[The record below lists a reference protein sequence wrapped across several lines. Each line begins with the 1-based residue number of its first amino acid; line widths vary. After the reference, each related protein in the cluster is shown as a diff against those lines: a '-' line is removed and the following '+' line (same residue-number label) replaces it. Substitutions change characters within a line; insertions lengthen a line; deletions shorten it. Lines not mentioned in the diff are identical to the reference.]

1 MQSAASIAKGEI
13 ELPFDGKVF
22 AIKPNFEIIASIEG
36 AVNQSA
42 RSVGLK
48 ALAAGMSAAER
59 GLQPEISLT
68 ELTVCVFWM
77 LKDQGGPDNPGKVG
91 AVIMDDGYADLL
103 LPVGQ
108 FLTRAQ
114 RGHKLHQKEAEE
126 AEEAARKAQEAGKGD
141 AAKGP
146 TATAA

>member
-1 MQSAASIAKGEI
+1 MLSAASVAKGEI
-13 ELPFDGKVF
+13 ELQFAGKTYAV
-22 AIKPNFEIIASIEG
+22 KPSFEILASIEG
-36 AVNQSA
+36 ALNQPA

-68 ELTVCVFWM
+68 ELTVCIFWM
-77 LKDQGGPDNPGKVG
+77 LKGLGGPENPAQVG
-91 AVIMDDGYADLL
+91 AIIMDEGYADLL

-126 AEEAARKAQEAGKGD
+126 AQAAALKASEAGNGD
-141 AAKGP
+141 AVKGP

>member
-1 MQSAASIAKGEI
+1 MASAASVAKGEI
-13 ELPFDGKVF
+13 ELEFDGQTYTV
-22 AIKPNFEIIASIEG
+22 KPSFEIIASIEG
-36 AVNQSA
+36 ALNQSA

-77 LKDQGGPDNPGKVG
+77 LKNQGGPDNPAKVG
-91 AVIMDDGYADLL
+91 TVIMEEGYGDLL

-108 FLTRAQ
+108 YLTRAQ

-126 AEEAARKAQEAGKGD
+126 AEEAARKAREAGNGD

>member
-1 MQSAASIAKGEI
+1 MASAASIAKGEI
-13 ELPFDGKVF
+13 ELQLDGKTYAV
-22 AIKPNFEIIASIEG
+22 KPSFEIIASIE
-36 AVNQSA
+36 AATNQSA

-59 GLQPEISLT
+59 GMQPEISLT
-68 ELTVCVFWM
+68 ELAVCVFWM
-77 LKDQGGPDNPGKVG
+77 IKDQGGPDNPGKVG
-91 AVIMDDGYADLL
+91 SIIMDEGYADLL

-114 RGHKLHQKEAEE
+114 RGHKVHQKEAEE
-126 AEEAARKAQEAGKGD
+126 ADEADRKAREAGKED

-146 TATAA
+146 TTAG